1 MKSAFV
7 VVLSLCLP
15 VCSWATNTFSTAYCE
30 AENFTSQTG
39 GNRASTEYFPY
50 VGDGYLEMGGQGA
63 AVTWNNITVPEA
75 GKYTLI
81 LKYANNTAHNLPCEL
96 KVNGV
101 LVKTVPFGP
110 FKKTWAAP
118 WPAATEYNPETVGW
132 AKYWNAR
139 VIVDL
144 DAGAN
149 SLELIATSAKGGPH
163 IDNIAV
169 STALGEPPAPVVN
182 VKDYGAVGDGS
193 TDNSEAIAKA
203 IAACPAGGS
212 VVFDEG
218 IYMTGSITLKSKMTL
233 WVSENA
239 VIRAIQDNDKI
250 QTYSE
255 GAFAGESFKKYF
267 LFGNQLDSV
276 TITGGGTIDGNAV
289 DGYLVSPQTP
299 SPGLVGVYKFKQR
312 YGYQPR
318 FALQSF
324 LAVHSSGIR

>member
-1 MKSAFV
+1 MKVALV
-7 VVLSLCLP
+7 IVLSLCLP
-15 VCSWATNTFSTAYCE
+15 VCSWATDAFSTAYFE

-39 GNRASTEYFPY
+39 GNKASTEYFPY
-50 VGDGYLEMGGQGA
+50 IGDGYLEMGGHGA
-63 AVTWNNITVPEA
+63 AVTWTNITVPEA

-101 LVKTVPFGP
+101 LVKTVRFGP

-118 WPAATEYNPETVGW
+118 WPAATEYKPENVGW

-193 TDNSEAIAKA
+193 TDSSEAIAKA

-250 QTYSE
+250 RSYPE
-255 GAFAGESFKKYF
+255 AAFAGSSFVKNF
-267 LFGNQLDSV
+267 LFGNQVEDL
-276 TITGGGTIDGNAV
+276 TITGGGTIDGNSV
-289 DGYLVSPQTP
+289 NGYLISNKPFRPVLLLS
-299 SPGLVGVYKFKQR
+299 LI
-312 YGYQPR
+312 
-318 FALQSF
+318 
-324 LAVHSSGIR
+324 HI